1 MPAEP
6 GKGLAVPRLSL
17 PREARWKLAAVVAV
31 VVGPQQLLAPLV
43 AGVAEVRGRSKVR
56 GRSMAPQS
64 TPDLA
69 SWTVV
74 AVRIPLETMGWM
86 SWVFRLWSEA
96 VRRYTHNW
104 SSHSPCS

>member
-17 PREARWKLAAVVAV
+17 PREARWKLAAVVVVVVVV

-43 AGVAEVRGRSKVR
+43 AGVAEVRGRS
-56 GRSMAPQS
+56 MAPQS
-64 TPDLA
+64 TPDLT
-69 SWTVV
+69 SWTEV

-86 SWVFRLWSEA
+86 SWAFRLWSEA
-96 VRRYTHNW
+96 VRRCTHNW